1 MAVGLHTHILC
12 GIEILPKAVG
22 PRDDCG
28 IPVVLGRDETTAAKY
43 PELILPR
50 VS

>member
-1 MAVGLHTHILC
+1 MDMCVQSHSLC
-12 GIEILPKAVG
+12 GIEILRKTVG